1 MRDWYKYHNSQ
12 LYSECSLVTAL
23 NAQYYLTGK
32 FIKQNSTQYEKL
44 VDLCKARE
52 GSAICIEKIYKRLKI
67 EVARHF
73 ESWFDYK
80 RALSNAKD
88 YTDLYDRLFPAEV
101 KVWEKHYGFHSVC
114 LVDYEGRST
123 CFRVTNFRYQ
133 TSLSGW
139 MFDEDFNHFTEHGL
153 TSINVFRRC

>member
-23 NAQYYLTGK
+23 NAQYYLTGR
-32 FIKQNSTQYEKL
+32 FIKQDSAQYERL
-44 VDLCKARE
+44 VDLCKARA
-52 GSAICIEKIYKRLKI
+52 GSAISIEKVYKRLKI
-67 EVARHF
+67 TIAQHF
-73 ESWFDYK
+73 GSWFEYK
-80 RALSNAKD
+80 LAFKKTKN
-88 YTDLYDRLFPAEV
+88 LFPAEV

-114 LVDYEGRST
+114 LVDREPKTG

-133 TSLSGW
+133 TSLMGW
-139 MFDEDFNHFTEHGL
+139 IFDEDFMHFTENGL